1 MTVFF
6 LTLRRAPAPHKGER
20 ERERERERGGG
31 GEEER
36 KKEKRKEKRKKEEDY
51 VIFSVVSWDLL
62 SNVVLQE
69 KMGVDIFFTSKGG
82 GGGGGGGGR
91 DRDRSNHQWEHYY
104 QENHVLFRRWP
115 RRWEHTE
122 VSGCVNCVHPPRS
135 GFRVCSPG
143 RDEDPRKKRCECLSS
158 IPSTPCSFGQ
168 TAHCKSPWT

>member
-6 LTLRRAPAPHKGER
+6 LTLPG
-20 ERERERERGGG
+20 
-31 GEEER
+31 
-36 KKEKRKEKRKKEEDY
+36 EKRKKEDY
-51 VIFSVVSWDLL
+51 VIFSVVSWDVL

-69 KMGVDIFFTSKGG
+69 MGVDIFFTSKGG
-82 GGGGGGGGR
+82 RR

-135 GFRVCSPG
+135 GFRVCSLGEMKTLVKRDANVYQAFQALLAALAKQHTASLPG
-143 RDEDPRKKRCECLSS
+143 PNF
-158 IPSTPCSFGQ
+158 PSN
-168 TAHCKSPWT
+168 